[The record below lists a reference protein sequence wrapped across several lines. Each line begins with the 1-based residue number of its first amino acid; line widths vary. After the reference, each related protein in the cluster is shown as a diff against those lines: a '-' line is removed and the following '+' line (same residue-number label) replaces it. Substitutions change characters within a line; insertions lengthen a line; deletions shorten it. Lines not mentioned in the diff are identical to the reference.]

1 MGRPKDYP
9 FKRRKKNRRSCR
21 RGRRGEGT
29 RRRRRKR
36 SRWRKDTGIA
46 KEGTDGTIWS
56 SEGGRPSGGKG
67 ARQIGRIS
75 VLLSLNRLTTRH
87 KLD

>member
-29 RRRRRKR
+29 RRRRKK

>member
-29 RRRRRKR
+29 RRRRKR

>member
-21 RGRRGEGT
+21 RGRRVEGT
-29 RRRRRKR
+29 RRRRKR

>member
-21 RGRRGEGT
+21 RGRGGEGT
-29 RRRRRKR
+29 RRRRKR